1 MNVTSF
7 QIRPPKA
14 HADAPKADVE
24 VWDTAVRVFHWS
36 LVTMVTV
43 ALVTGLLL
51 LPTWIT
57 LHLVAGTAAAA
68 LIVARVVW
76 GLWGPGAARFAS
88 FVSGPRKLL
97 AHCRE
102 LAAGTA
108 RRHLSHNPL
117 GGAMIVA
124 MFVVVILL
132 ALTGAVAEGGVLKS
146 GPLAFMTT
154 FAAGWTVRGI
164 HQLIAY
170 VLLGMVVLHLGG
182 VVFESRRSHENLAR
196 AMVDG
201 HKPARPG
208 DIAPPRAVA
217 HPVLAG
223 SVAALLLLAGTGVIY
238 ALAQRPGLGVPR
250 GPLDPVY
257 ADECGACHIAYHPS
271 LAPAATWSAIMSDLT
286 HHFGDNAALDAAT
299 SERIRKYLLNHSAER
314 YDTLPAN
321 RLRRTD
327 PADPLRITATPFWQ
341 RRHRHIPDS
350 VFASR
355 QVVARSNCAA
365 CHEDAA
371 SGLFAPSAI
380 EIPENAEP

>member
-1 MNVTSF
+1 MNIASYQT
-7 QIRPPKA
+7 RPPKTP
-14 HADAPKADVE
+14 ADAAKADVE

-36 LVTMVTV
+36 LVATLSV

-57 LHLVAGTAAAA
+57 LHLVAGTTAAA
-68 LIVARVVW
+68 LVVARVVW

-88 FVSGPRKLL
+88 FVSGPRALL
-97 AHCRE
+97 AHCRK

-108 RRHLSHNPL
+108 QRHLGHNPL

-132 ALTGAVAEGGVLKS
+132 ALTGVVAEGGALKS

-154 FAAGWTVRGI
+154 FEVGWTVRGI

-170 VLLGMVVLHLGG
+170 ILLGMIVLHLGG
-182 VVFESRRSHENLAR
+182 VVFESRRSHENLVR

-201 HKPARPG
+201 SKPTRPG
-208 DIAPPRAVA
+208 DIAPQRAVA

-223 SVAALLLLAGTGVIY
+223 IVAAPLLLAAAGVIY

-250 GPLDPVY
+250 EPRDPVY
-257 ADECGACHIAYHPS
+257 VSECGACHIAYHPS

-299 SERIRKYLLNHSAER
+299 SDRIRKYLLTHSAEH

-327 PADPLRITATPFWQ
+327 PADPLRITTTPFWL

-350 VFASR
+350 VFASK

-371 SGLFAPSAI
+371 SGLFAPTAI
-380 EIPENAEP
+380 EIPEDAEP